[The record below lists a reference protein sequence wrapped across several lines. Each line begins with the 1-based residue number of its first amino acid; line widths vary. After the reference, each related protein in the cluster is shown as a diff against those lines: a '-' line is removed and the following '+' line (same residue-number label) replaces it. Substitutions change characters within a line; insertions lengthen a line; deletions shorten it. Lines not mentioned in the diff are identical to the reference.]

1 MIEVESGLGEVTHGD
16 STWTKSKDKGH
27 SLTTL
32 MTFGQSQGDKDYVI
46 VLSDLGLK
54 WIYTLG

>member
-1 MIEVESGLGEVTHGD
+1 MIEVESGLGEVTNGD
-16 STWTKSKDKGH
+16 SVWTKSKDKGH

-32 MTFGQSQGDKDYVI
+32 MTFGQSQGAEDRVI

-54 WIYTLG
+54 WISTLS